1 VHIESISYEVDGI
14 GMTGHLA
21 YDDNRKGTRPGVLL
35 AHEGPGLDPHVKG
48 RAERLATLGYCAFA
62 LDYLGAGEPVRDVQ
76 RTMERLAPLMAD
88 PAVPRRRGLAGL
100 DVLLDQ
106 QTSDGDRIAC
116 IGYCFGG
123 TVALEIARSG
133 ADVQAVVGFHPGLT
147 TSPDSH
153 RIKAPVLMCV
163 GTDDPL
169 LPLEARVAFEQDM
182 KDAGVADW
190 RLDVYGG
197 VGHSFTNRDVDE
209 MGIPGVAY
217 HARADARSWASMLG
231 LFSETIDG

>member
-88 PAVPRRRGLAGL
+88 PAVPRQRGLAGL
-100 DVLLDQ
+100 DLLLDQ
-106 QTSDGDRIAC
+106 RISDGDRIAC

-123 TVALEIARSG
+123 TVATELSTRWAYRALRTTRELTHGHGHRCSDSSPRPSTGDRCSMDLTKRSSTIASSAAWPTRRRPICWG
-133 ADVQAVVGFHPGLT
+133 Y
-147 TSPDSH
+147 SP
-153 RIKAPVLMCV
+153 PV
-163 GTDDPL
+163 
-169 LPLEARVAFEQDM
+169 
-182 KDAGVADW
+182 
-190 RLDVYGG
+190 
-197 VGHSFTNRDVDE
+197 
-209 MGIPGVAY
+209 
-217 HARADARSWASMLG
+217 ASTAA
-231 LFSETIDG
+231 S